1 MSCPRLHSWK
11 VTEPGFG
18 GGPSTCGASQ
28 VVLVG
33 KESTCNAGDAGS
45 IPRSIPPGGRAWQP
59 TPVFLPRESHGQRS
73 LVGCHKDLNMTEATE
88 RACIQVCRP
97 AVWTEPSGAKLFLVS
112 LQTRCP
118 HLLRVCVCVCVSL
131 LSHFSRVRLCATLW
145 TVAYQSPM
153 SMGFSRQE
161 YWSRFEGKKLFHT
174 LLITW
179 QKGFIS
185 HAYRNQ
191 QRKYLAP

>member
-118 HLLRVCVCVCVSL
+118 HLLRVCVCVCVCEPVKSL
-131 LSHFSRVRLCATLW
+131 QSCPTLCD
-145 TVAYQSPM
+145 PM
-153 SMGFSRQE
+153 DCSLPVSYVHGVLQARILE
-161 YWSRFEGKKLFHT
+161 
-174 LLITW
+174 
-179 QKGFIS
+179 
-185 HAYRNQ
+185 
-191 QRKYLAP
+191 

>member
-33 KESTCNAGDAGS
+33 KESTRNAGDAS
-45 IPRSIPPGGRAWQP
+45 LIPWLIPPGGRAWQP
-59 TPVFLPRESHGQRS
+59 TRVFLPRESHGQRS
-73 LVGCHKDLNMTEATE
+73 LVGCGPWGHKDLNMTEATE

-112 LQTRCP
+112 LQTRRP
-118 HLLRVCVCVCVSL
+118 HLLRGWVCVCVCVCVCESVKSL
-131 LSHFSRVRLCATLW
+131 QSCP
-145 TVAYQSPM
+145 TVCDPM
-153 SMGFSRQE
+153 DCSLPV
-161 YWSRFEGKKLFHT
+161 YYVHV
-174 LLITW
+174 LLQARI
-179 QKGFIS
+179 
-185 HAYRNQ
+185 
-191 QRKYLAP
+191 LE